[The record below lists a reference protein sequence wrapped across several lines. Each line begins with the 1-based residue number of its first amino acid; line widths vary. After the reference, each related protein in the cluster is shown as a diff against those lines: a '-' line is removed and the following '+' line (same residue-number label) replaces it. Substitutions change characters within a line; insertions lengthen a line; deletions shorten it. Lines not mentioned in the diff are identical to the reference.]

1 MKSQIQERVKQ
12 EIDKQQRDYYLQ
24 QQMRTIQD
32 ELGDGAD
39 ADIEKMREEAKKK
52 NWPKEVGETFEKELQ
67 KVERLNPAV
76 AEYSVQMTYLQLLLE
91 LPWNDTTKD
100 NLDLKCAREQ
110 LDRDHFGL
118 DEVKERIPGASG
130 RHQAQRAT
138 SSRRSSA
145 STAPSG
151 WWARPRWASRWRR
164 RWAASS
170 AAFRWAACTTS
181 PRFADTAAPT
191 SAPCRAGSSDH
202 QAVRFVE
209 PRDYPRRGWTR

>member
-1 MKSQIQERVKQ
+1 MKNQIQERVKQ

-118 DEVKERIPGASG
+118 DEVKERILEHLAVIKLKGDLKVADPLPLRPSG
-130 RHQAQRAT
+130 RGQDLAGQVGGGGAGPQVRPHFAGRPARRVRD
-138 SSRRSSA
+138 SRTPPHLHR
-145 STAPSG
+145 
-151 WWARPRWASRWRR
+151 
-164 RWAASS
+164 
-170 AAFRWAACTTS
+170 CH
-181 PRFADTAAPT
+181 
-191 SAPCRAGSSDH
+191 AGPDHPDH

-209 PRDYPRRGWTR
+209 PL